1 MPLDLPPHLH
11 ERVVCSIAA
20 AARYDV
26 PANLILAVAEQEGGK
41 PGQWVRNVNGTH
53 DVGAMQ
59 FNTAYLATDLAR
71 YGITPA
77 DVAAPGCYAYEL
89 ASWRLRS
96 HLRNDKGDLWT
107 RAANYHSRTPTYN
120 AAYRSQLMQRAAK
133 WAVWLGA
140 RFPTFD
146 VTSGSALKSA
156 PYPTAVRPA
165 SQIDSRPQPL
175 SSERTVSAS
184 TTPRIDAIGPN
195 AITASTR

>member
-11 ERVVCSIAA
+11 ERVVCSISA

-71 YGITPA
+71 YGITPT

-107 RAANYHSRTPTYN
+107 RAANYHSRTPAYN

-146 VTSGSALKSA
+146 VTSGNALNSTPDPA
-156 PYPTAVRPA
+156 AVRPA
-165 SQIDSRPQPL
+165 LQVESRPQTL
-175 SSERTVSAS
+175 LLGLRVSAS
-184 TTPRIDAIGPN
+184 AKPRSETIGTK
-195 AITASTR
+195 ATTASIR

>member
-1 MPLDLPPHLH
+1 MPLDLPPQLH

-41 PGQWVRNVNGTH
+41 PGQWIRNTNGTH

-89 ASWRLRS
+89 ASWRLQG
-96 HLRNDKGDLWT
+96 HIRNDRGDLWT

-120 AAYRSQLMQRAAK
+120 AIYRSQLMQRAAK
-133 WAVWLGA
+133 WAVWLRQ
-140 RFPTFD
+140 RFPTSD
-146 VTSGSALKSA
+146 VTPGTGTPRLTLSALQ
-156 PYPTAVRPA
+156 R
-165 SQIDSRPQPL
+165 
-175 SSERTVSAS
+175 
-184 TTPRIDAIGPN
+184 
-195 AITASTR
+195 

>member
-11 ERVVCSIAA
+11 ERVVCSIVA

-41 PGQWVRNVNGTH
+41 PGQWVRNSNGTH

-96 HLRNDKGDLWT
+96 HLRNDRGDLWT
-107 RAANYHSRTPTYN
+107 RAANYHSRTPTHN
-120 AAYRSQLMQRAAK
+120 AVYRSQLMRRAAR
-133 WAVWLGA
+133 WGAWLSA
-140 RFPTFD
+140 RFATSD
-146 VTSGSALKSA
+146 ATSGSVVNSG
-156 PYPTAVRPA
+156 A
-165 SQIDSRPQPL
+165 STIASRPGSRVEPMPQDISP
-175 SSERTVSAS
+175 ENFIS
-184 TTPRIDAIGPN
+184 TFIAPRGIG
-195 AITASTR
+195 ATSKLITTSIR